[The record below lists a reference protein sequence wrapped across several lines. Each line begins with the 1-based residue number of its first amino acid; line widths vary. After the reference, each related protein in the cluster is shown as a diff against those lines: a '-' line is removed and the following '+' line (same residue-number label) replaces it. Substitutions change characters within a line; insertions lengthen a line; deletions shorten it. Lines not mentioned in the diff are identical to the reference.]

1 MRLFIAS
8 AFPEEILRV
17 INERLAS
24 VKPNLPAASWVR
36 PETQHLTF
44 TFLGEQEES
53 RIESLATHVR
63 AALAPMARFD
73 AMLRGCGFFPNARR
87 ARVGWVGAEP
97 EERFCDIARA
107 LRDAV
112 QSFGIEL
119 DRADFKAH
127 LTLMRIRD
135 RWPPPAIEKFENAL
149 RDFRSAPFAV
159 DRVTLYSSRLSPKGA
174 IHTALREFPLS

>member
-8 AFPEEILRV
+8 AFPEEILRTL
-17 INERLAS
+17 NERLAS
-24 VKPNLPAASWVR
+24 VKPKLPAASWVR

-44 TFLGEQEES
+44 AFLGEQEES
-53 RIESLATHVR
+53 LIESLGTHVR
-63 AALAPMARFD
+63 AALAPIAPFE
-73 AMLRGCGFFPNARR
+73 AMLHGCGFFPNVRR
-87 ARVGWVGAEP
+87 ARVGWVGVEP
-97 EERFCDIARA
+97 EERFRDIAQIV
-107 LRDAV
+107 RDAV
-112 QSFGIEL
+112 QSSGIQL

-135 RWPPPAIEKFENAL
+135 RWAPPAIEIFENAL

-174 IHTALREFPLS
+174 IHTALSEFPLS